1 MILARKIVFAPKRP
15 RGAGRKACLTAGK
28 QAFLAALRAVLGRKA
43 TGKNFLSPTPFPF
56 LPARAYFF
64 RSRRRDFVQNEF

>member
-15 RGAGRKACLTAGK
+15 RGAGRKVCLAAGK
-28 QAFLAALRAVLGRKA
+28 QAFLAALRAVLGRKV

-56 LPARAYFF
+56 G
-64 RSRRRDFVQNEF
+64 